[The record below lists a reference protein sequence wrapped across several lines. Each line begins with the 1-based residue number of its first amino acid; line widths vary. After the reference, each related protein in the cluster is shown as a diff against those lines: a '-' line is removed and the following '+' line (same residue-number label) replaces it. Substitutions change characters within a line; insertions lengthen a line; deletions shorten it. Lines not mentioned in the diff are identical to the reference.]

1 MKMERYIKDL
11 LKDYK
16 DISYEIV
23 EITTDEDENFKV
35 IDLHSSS
42 LEADENLDFLFNA
55 IVNYTFENRLYEYLC
70 NLYFYKES
78 EEYKNVQQSN
88 AYERFDSKIVLNKM
102 DFKLNKKEI
111 HLRNENKDF
120 SEVYCEDL
128 EMAA

>member
-42 LEADENLDFLFNA
+42 LEADENLDFLFDA
-55 IVNYTFENRLYEYLC
+55 IVKYTFENRLYEYLC

-78 EEYKNVQQSN
+78 EEYKNVQQPN
-88 AYERFDSKIVLNKM
+88 TFEWWDSKIVLDKM
-102 DFKLNKKEI
+102 DFNLNKKEI
-111 HLRNENKDF
+111 HFRNESKDF
-120 SEVYCEDL
+120 SEVCSEEL